1 MNPVQDLWSAQP
13 LTPPDV
19 QSDKEINSSGGPVP
33 GEGASG
39 RQSGRAAVGQPA
51 SVHRPGEFGTF
62 DIVRCLIGLMMSGVT
77 EFRGR
82 HQGRIAPTS
91 SSGTKFFEG
100 GR

>member
-39 RQSGRAAVGQPA
+39 RQSGHAAVGHPA
-51 SVHRPGEFGTF
+51 SGRRPGA
-62 DIVRCLIGLMMSGVT
+62 VRDH
-77 EFRGR
+77 R
-82 HQGRIAPTS
+82 HRLLYVWADD
-91 SSGTKFFEG
+91 E
-100 GR
+100 RRH